1 MKTLLPDLRFA
12 LRLLAK
18 RPVFALVAVGSLAL
32 GIGANTTI
40 FSLINEL
47 FLESIPIERPARVVA
62 IFTEDE
68 RIPGNNQLSH
78 LNWRDV
84 REQNDVFEDVGGY
97 TFATLAISHDGREPQ
112 FSVGQLVSENYFDAL
127 GLRAAAGQTFPSTM
141 DTAPGASPVVVLGH
155 RYWSRDLNADRSV
168 IGTELVVNGHSFTVL
183 GVAPEGFSGLTVG
196 IEPAMYIPF
205 GMNQAILPD
214 ANLNWFET
222 RRGLFVF
229 GFARLKPGIS
239 QEQAAAN
246 LSLIGSRL
254 EQEYPDDNLGRSF
267 SSLSVNEAAVAPQ
280 IRAGLLAG
288 SAALMAT
295 VGLVLLIACVNVANL
310 LLARATERRKE
321 IAMRLALGVERGRLI
336 KQLLTESLLISTLGG
351 LCGLALAAVIR
362 RLLLAAL
369 PGLPFG
375 GNLSLSLELDPTV
388 LIFTLALSMLT
399 GLLFG
404 LIPALQASRPNVV
417 AALKNQDAS
426 DGGRRW
432 FNLRNGLVVSQLALS
447 LVALLGSGL
456 FVRSL
461 IAAQDIDLGFP
472 ANELLAIN
480 HDVGLAGYDQ
490 PRGEQFFRDLVE
502 QVSAKP
508 EVVAATVAAGGPLQ
522 GTISRSLVLPEAESE
537 QARTFVQV
545 NSVDSGYFGT
555 MNIPLAEGRAFSDID
570 RAGGQP
576 SVIINQTMAG
586 LLWPNQTAL
595 GREFAFFGM
604 DPVIVVGVA
613 RDVKYNTPGED
624 PQPYAYLPLAQEYA
638 SAVTLIVRT
647 NGDPN
652 TVLPTVERHLRGMD
666 PLIPIVNSSTVPDL
680 LSGALFAPRFAAI
693 FLGVLG
699 LLALV
704 LAAIGVY
711 GVMAYAIA
719 RRTREI
725 GIRVALGADRSSVLG
740 LVLKQGLAL
749 TVVGLAVGLGLGLAL
764 TRLLGN
770 LLFVSATDPATFAG
784 TSVVLLLVAMLAVLL
799 PALKAIGLDPIQ
811 VLRAP

>member
-1 MKTLLPDLRFA
+1 MKTLIPDLRFA
-12 LRLLAK
+12 LRLLVK

-40 FSLINEL
+40 FSLVNEL
-47 FLESIPIERPARVVA
+47 FLESIPIEEPARVVA

-78 LNWRDV
+78 LNWRDIA
-84 REQNDVFEDVGGY
+84 EQNDVFEAVGGY
-97 TFATLAISHDGREPQ
+97 TFSTLAISHSGQEPQ
-112 FSVGQLVSENYFDAL
+112 FSLGQLVSENYFDAL
-127 GLRAAAGQTFPSTM
+127 GLRAAAGQTFASSLDPT
-141 DTAPGASPVVVLGH
+141 PGASPVVVLGH
-155 RYWSRDLNADRSV
+155 RYWNREFNADSAV
-168 IGTELVVNGHSFTVL
+168 IGSELVVNGTSFTVL

-196 IEPAMYIPF
+196 VEPAMYIPF
-205 GMNQAILPD
+205 GMNQPIQPD
-214 ANLNWFET
+214 ANLNWFDT

-229 GFARLKPGIS
+229 GFARLKEGIS
-239 QEQAAAN
+239 REQAAAN
-246 LSLIGSRL
+246 LSLLGSRL

-267 SSLSVNEAAVAPQ
+267 GSLGINEAAVVPQ

-336 KQLLTESLLISTLGG
+336 KQLLTESLLIATLGG
-351 LCGLALAAVIR
+351 LCGLVLAAVIR

-375 GNLSLSLELDPTV
+375 GNLNLTLDLDPKV
-388 LIFTLALSMLT
+388 LIFTLVLSMLT
-399 GLLFG
+399 GLVFG
-404 LIPALQASRPNVV
+404 LIPALQTSRPDVV
-417 AALKNQDAS
+417 AALKNHDAA
-426 DGGRRW
+426 DGARRW

-472 ANELLAIN
+472 SHQLLAVN
-480 HDVGLAGYDQ
+480 HDVGLAGYDR
-490 PRGEQFFRDLVE
+490 PRGEQFFRDLVD

-508 EVVAATVAAGGPLQ
+508 EVVSATVAAGGPLQ
-522 GTISRSLVLPEAESE
+522 GTISRSLVLPDAESD

-545 NSVDSGYFGT
+545 NSIGPSYFDT
-555 MNIPLAEGRAFSDID
+555 MSIPLAAGRAFNHID
-570 RAGGQP
+570 RADGQP
-576 SVIINQTMAG
+576 TVIINQTMAG
-586 LLWPNQTAL
+586 LLWPGQDAL

-604 DPVIVVGVA
+604 DPVVVIGVA
-613 RDVKYNTPGED
+613 KDVKYNTPGEAA
-624 PQPYAYLPLAQEYA
+624 QPYAYLPLAQEYA

-647 NGDPN
+647 DSDPA
-652 TVLPTVERHLRGMD
+652 TVLPIVERHLRNMD
-666 PLIPIVNSSTVPDL
+666 PLIPVVNSSTVPDL

-711 GVMAYAIA
+711 GVMSYSIA

-725 GIRVALGADRSSVLG
+725 SIRVALGADRGSVLG
-740 LVLKQGLAL
+740 LVVKQGLTL
-749 TVVGLAVGLGLGLAL
+749 TAVGLAVGLGLGLAI

-770 LLFVSATDPATFAG
+770 LLYVSATDPLTFAG
-784 TSVVLLLVAMLAVLL
+784 TSIVLLLVAMIAVLV
-799 PALKAIGLDPIQ
+799 PAVKAVGLDPIQ
-811 VLRAP
+811 LLRAP